1 MRGSYIVK
9 GVGENSLCFQL
20 VVTLWEEVNN
30 Y

>member
-9 GVGENSLCFQL
+9 GVGENFLCFQL
-20 VVTLWEEVNN
+20 VVTLWEEVN

>member
-9 GVGENSLCFQL
+9 GVGKNFLCFQL
-20 VVTLWEEVNN
+20 VVTLWEEVN